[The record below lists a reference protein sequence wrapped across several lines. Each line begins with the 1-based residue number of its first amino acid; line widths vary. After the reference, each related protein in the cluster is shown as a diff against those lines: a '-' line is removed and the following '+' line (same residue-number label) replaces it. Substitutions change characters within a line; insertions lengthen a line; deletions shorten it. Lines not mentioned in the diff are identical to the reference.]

1 MGKPSANKYRSRKR
15 NRRSKVNKALALGRQ
30 SAKCKA
36 GEANDL
42 LIR

>member
-1 MGKPSANKYRSRKR
+1 MGKPSTNKYRSRKR

-30 SAKCKA
+30 SGN